1 MENQFILFWNKGG
14 AWLLGFLP
22 RLVVAAVIFGVGWWL
37 SSVAVNLVRKAITR
51 ARGDA
56 GVTTFLASLLNI
68 LLKAIIAIMAIAQL
82 GIDVTSLIAALGTA
96 GVAVVLA
103 MKDSMS
109 NVASGAQIVLTA
121 PFHVGDYLSVP
132 SEEAE
137 GTVERIEMMF
147 TTLRTFD
154 NKEIV
159 IPNSRLMQSTI
170 INFTAMKTRRLD
182 LTYSVSYSAD
192 LLAVKALLMRLCEEE
207 PRIQKDPAPLVAV
220 GEHGAS
226 AVSIVVR
233 VWCEIGDY
241 WDVYYA
247 MQERVKLAFDEAGI
261 QIPFP
266 QLDIHFPE
274 GNGGP
279 GALK

>member
-1 MENQFILFWNKGG
+1 MENQFILFWNKAGG
-14 AWLLGFLP
+14 
-22 RLVVAAVIFGVGWWL
+22 WL

-109 NVASGAQIVLTA
+109 NVASGAQIVLAA
-121 PFHVGDYLSVP
+121 PFHVGDYLSAP